1 MDIVLLLL
9 LILLNGVFAMSEMA
23 VVSSRKS
30 RLQNL
35 ADDGSPGAG
44 SALLLH
50 QEPSGFLSTIQVG
63 ITSVGI
69 LSGAIGEAAIADPL
83 AAWLGSFTTIE
94 PYARGVALTLTV
106 VGLTYFSVVVG
117 ELVPKRLALLA
128 PEGIAT
134 LIARPMMIL
143 ARLAH
148 PLVTVLSGSSAAIL
162 RLLGARRKEEPPV
175 TDDEIKVLMEQGAE
189 AGVFHESEQEIVSNV
204 LRLDEQRI
212 SAIMTPRREMFVID
226 LEEDEEIVWQQLKET
241 SYSRVVVCR
250 DGLEHVL
257 GVLQTGDLLKK
268 ALGGERVTV
277 ADLEALLR
285 PPLYVPET
293 VSTTQ
298 LLESF
303 RRARLQFA
311 LLINEYGDVQGVV
324 TLTDVLAAIV
334 GELSV
339 PEAPED
345 RDMLQREDGSWL
357 VDGDVGIE
365 RMKSVLDILDDLPG
379 EDENSFNTS
388 GRLHHAHAGP
398 GAGPHRPFR
407 GRRLALR
414 GHGHGPQPGGQGA
427 ALGAAVGTGRR
438 LTPAPLPAVAT
449 APGLGQ
455 PFRPAQGAAHLS
467 AAAFEEHI
475 ETGRLRPHVAVAPL
489 PHQLVAGLVVDRPA
503 RIGRPEDAQHR
514 VLAHAGLDPC
524 EVGHVHHVLH
534 RCHLA
539 GCVGTHHPGLEPHR
553 SARIDELFATVRLTP
568 AHGGFA
574 HHAIGVLQ
582 RAA

>member
-44 SALLLH
+44 SALILH

-69 LSGAIGEAAIADPL
+69 LSGAIGEAALADPL
-83 AAWLGSFTTIE
+83 AAWLGSFATIE
-94 PYARGVALTLTV
+94 PYARAVALTLTV
-106 VGLTYFSVVVG
+106 IGLTYFSVVVG

-148 PLVTVLSGSSAAIL
+148 PLVMVLSGSSATIL

-268 ALGGERVTV
+268 ALGGERVTLV
-277 ADLEALLR
+277 DLEALLR

-311 LLINEYGDVQGVV
+311 LLIDEYGDVQGVV

-365 RMKSVLDILDDLPG
+365 RMKSVLDIFDDLPG
-379 EDENSFNTS
+379 EDENSFNTLGGFIMHTL
-388 GRLHHAHAGP
+388 GR
-398 GAGPHRPFR
+398 
-407 GRRLALR
+407 
-414 GHGHGPQPGGQGA
+414 
-427 ALGAAVGTGRR
+427 V
-438 LTPAPLPAVAT
+438 PAPTDHFEAAGWRFEVMDMDRNRVDKVLLSV
-449 APGLGQ
+449 Q
-455 PFRPAQGAAHLS
+455 PSSL
-467 AAAFEEHI
+467 
-475 ETGRLRPHVAVAPL
+475 
-489 PHQLVAGLVVDRPA
+489 
-503 RIGRPEDAQHR
+503 ED
-514 VLAHAGLDPC
+514 D
-524 EVGHVHHVLH
+524 
-534 RCHLA
+534 
-539 GCVGTHHPGLEPHR
+539 
-553 SARIDELFATVRLTP
+553 
-568 AHGGFA
+568 
-574 HHAIGVLQ
+574 
-582 RAA
+582 